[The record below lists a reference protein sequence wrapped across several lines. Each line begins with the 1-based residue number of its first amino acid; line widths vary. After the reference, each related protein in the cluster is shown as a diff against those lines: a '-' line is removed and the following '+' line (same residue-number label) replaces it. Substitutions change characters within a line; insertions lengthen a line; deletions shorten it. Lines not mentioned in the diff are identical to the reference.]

1 MTCCNAA
8 ISSTADG
15 DPCSPPRN
23 WSAEPAPACR
33 GVRPGVRPGHS
44 GLSWPPDA
52 EAGFVRC
59 HGAPWRPTWQLHGG
73 ARASSSHRGEVWTTI
88 FPIGARIR
96 QYASGSP
103 RRLSL
108 AGRSS
113 GSPGPN
119 VSESTPWGEASPRAI
134 CLAGRVPAAR
144 LPGAHDGGG
153 AAPAVCSPAV
163 HGGHALIFKSLS
175 SCAD

>member
-1 MTCCNAA
+1 M
-8 ISSTADG
+8 ISPEELVRRARHRSH
-15 DPCSPPRN
+15 PPRHVVAFALACGRVT
-23 WSAEPAPACR
+23 WECR
-33 GVRPGVRPGHS
+33 GLRT
-44 GLSWPPDA
+44 LK
-52 EAGFVRC
+52 
-59 HGAPWRPTWQLHGG
+59 
-73 ARASSSHRGEVWTTI
+73 RGECGATVHPGDRRGSYTEALARHR
-88 FPIGARIR
+88 IGGRFGLRSSLSELAYLR

-103 RRLSL
+103 RLL
-108 AGRSS
+108 WPADSS

-134 CLAGRVPAAR
+134 CLAGRVPAVR
-144 LPGAHDGGG
+144 PPGAHDGGG